1 MNSKVEILDC
11 YNENIYLNIL
21 KFLFDELNQV
31 EAFLNSIVKNQ
42 EFNKIDELEKLY
54 ENIFSNDLL
63 VNHISY
69 KVSKIVHSLSLWRNE
84 ENLDRSNSYYH
95 LTLTLKSET
104 IVELDKI
111 YSSVLLKILRFYIF
125 DELCII

>member
-111 YSSVLLKILRFYIF
+111 YSSVLLKILRFYKH
-125 DELCII
+125 LL